1 MIAGFEFVDGGRR
14 YACKVEP
21 LRATREDWW
30 WFSVSS
36 EAHQRF
42 APFRATEAD
51 TPESVRLRVT
61 AYYEEMLA
69 RRLLPPVTQ
78 WRRGGRPKTDAVPAV
93 TPGVAEVAT
102 PES

>member
-1 MIAGFEFVDGGRR
+1 MIGGFEFVEGGRR
-14 YACKVEP
+14 FSCKVEA

-42 APFRATEAD
+42 APFRASEDD
-51 TPESVRLRVT
+51 TLESVRARVT

-78 WRRGGRPKTDAVPAV
+78 WRRGGRPKTETAAPAEAA
-93 TPGVAEVAT
+93 PAEG
-102 PES
+102 